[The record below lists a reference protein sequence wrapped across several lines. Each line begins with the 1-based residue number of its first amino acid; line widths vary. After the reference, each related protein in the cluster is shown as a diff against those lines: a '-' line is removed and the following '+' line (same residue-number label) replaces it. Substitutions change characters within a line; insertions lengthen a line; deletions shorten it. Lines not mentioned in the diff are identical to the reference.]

1 MSDME
6 FKKKLKTLPLVSGEV
21 NHAPERVVQ
30 VLKSPI
36 FLQLV
41 TGSPKLRFALVDF
54 IETQTSLNGDPVNWT
69 IEYGPRFG
77 QWQISDGTSKIE
89 MEYHDGY
96 DLHRKVF
103 TVEYYLSVLDSF
115 DPNHKYFSV
124 DYYMRKSSF
133 FAGIP
138 IPNNCY
144 AWTVFP
150 ADNNTSR
157 VNLIISMRVPNQQA
171 NVYLLDALNYFTAIN
186 DMAIHRAQKLE
197 EKAKRA
203 EKVRLEQ
210 EIVLAE
216 QRIQSLKEQ
225 DYLARESS
233 RRNRDQCLSCGAACV
248 QRRRKSDGHLFFGC
262 SKYFTTSCKGAHS
275 IPCPKCGLEMIER
288 RRKEGGTFLGCTGWP
303 GCNGSRTVDA
313 RLASE
318 RGVGTRKADTR
329 KSYLSREEREEA
341 KAYIDALDEA
351 NSHDEE
357 GAWWEEWGD
366 RVHSDDPRETPQY
379 YDHRLLDRWREDPDI
394 P

>member
-6 FKKKLKTLPLVSGEV
+6 FKRRFKTLPLVSGEV
-21 NHAPERVVQ
+21 SHAPERVVQ

-41 TGSPKLRFALVDF
+41 TAKPKLRFVLLDF
-54 IETQTSLNGDPVNWT
+54 IKTQTSLGGDPTNWT
-69 IEYGPRFG
+69 IKYDSRKNWE
-77 QWQISDGTSKIE
+77 WQISDGTSKIE
-89 MEYHDGY
+89 MKNLLKGY
-96 DLHRKVF
+96 DWSQRLASDKF
-103 TVEYYLSVLDSF
+103 SLSVSDSF
-115 DPNHKYFSV
+115 DPSSKFFSV
-124 DYYMRKSSF
+124 DYYMRVSGFLSSF
-133 FAGIP
+133 AP
-138 IPNNCY
+138 SNPAECY
-144 AWTVFP
+144 EWIVFP

-157 VNLIISMRVPNQQA
+157 VNLRISMKYLDRQA
-171 NVYLLDALNYFTAIN
+171 NMNLLYCLDSLSGITDVAIYQ
-186 DMAIHRAQKLE
+186 AQILE
-197 EKAKRA
+197 NREKRA
-203 EKVRLEQ
+203 EKERLEQ
-210 EIVLAE
+210 EKILEARRAIS
-216 QRIQSLKEQ
+216 QRAQEETDRLKK
-225 DYLARESS
+225 
-233 RRNRDQCLSCGAACV
+233 DQCLSCGASCV

-262 SKYFTTSCKGAHS
+262 SKYFTTSCKGARS
-275 IPCPKCGLEMIER
+275 ILCPKCGLEMIER
-288 RRKEGGTFLGCTGWP
+288 RRKEGGTFLGCPGWP
-303 GCNGSRTVDA
+303 SCNGSRTVDA

-357 GAWWEEWGD
+357 EGWWD